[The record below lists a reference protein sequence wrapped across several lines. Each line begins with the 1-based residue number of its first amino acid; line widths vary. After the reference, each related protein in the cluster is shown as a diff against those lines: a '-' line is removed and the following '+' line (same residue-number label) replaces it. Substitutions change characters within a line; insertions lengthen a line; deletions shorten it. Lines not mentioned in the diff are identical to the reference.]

1 MPAMPSSDDVAVWL
15 RFQIAAGRLSDGA
28 DSSQMDVLAQKLGV
42 TVATISAAYEQVCD
56 ASAERHSHGRVR
68 DHTGGFS
75 AVASLIDQIV
85 ELDGFESETAL
96 ER

>member
-15 RFQIAAGRLSDGA
+15 RFQIAAGRLSDDA
-28 DSSQMDVLAQKLGV
+28 DSSQMNALAHKLGV
-42 TVATISAAYEQVCD
+42 TVATISAAYDRVCD
-56 ASAERHSHGRVR
+56 ADAECRSPAAVRAHG
-68 DHTGGFS
+68 GEYS

-85 ELDGFESETAL
+85 ELDGFESAPAL